1 MRFLA
6 EDGVVVWSVRV
17 TVFIAI
23 VSSTKL
29 TEPIEMS
36 FRKFV
41 VRGAEFT
48 STLNTLTVGQSA
60 ARQSQHCC
68 GNGYNRRTSHAVT
81 MYVT

>member
-41 VRGAEFT
+41 VRGVE
-48 STLNTLTVGQSA
+48 L
-60 ARQSQHCC
+60 H
-68 GNGYNRRTSHAVT
+68 
-81 MYVT
+81 